1 MNTVRGSRW
10 YRSLY
15 LLPWLSLGPGLVF
28 IVYPQAVTMLPWSQF
43 WAVCFFIMIILLG
56 LDSQVRPSSLSTP
69 NICCFA
75 LPPVPASPSN
85 VLSCVTQ
92 FVGLESIM
100 TSVTDMFPTVLRRG
114 HRREMLLLGIC
125 LVCYLMG
132 LLMITEVGQRQF
144 KLEYI

>member
-1 MNTVRGSRW
+1 MDTVRYFRW
-10 YRSLY
+10 CWSLY
-15 LLPWLSLGPGLVF
+15 LLPWLSSGPGLVF

-56 LDSQVRPSSLSTP
+56 LDSQVRPSLSYP

-75 LPPVPASPSN
+75 LPPVPATPSN
-85 VLSCVTQ
+85 VLFCVNQ

-114 HRREMLLLGIC
+114 FRRELLLLGIC
-125 LVCYLMG
+125 LVCYLTG
-132 LLMITEVGQRQF
+132 LFMITEVGPRQF
-144 KLEYI
+144 RK